1 MLTETCLVL
10 LHCCWEYSPVQ
21 QQCGL
26 VELGE
31 LGPEVGEDSQGPVGG
46 GHLILPES
54 LADVLAELD

>member
-1 MLTETCLVL
+1 MAV
-10 LHCCWEYSPVQ
+10 
-21 QQCGL
+21 

-54 LADVLAELD
+54 LADVLAELDQAVGDVAEEQVDPGSSE